1 MRRIAQG
8 KYRSQRCRRLGPRFI
23 GRNYAY
29 GIMLIILAQII
40 ALLLPASVLAAPV
53 ATIALRGVTTGS
65 TTSTSRDHVTIVVPA
80 AVQANDVMLAQ
91 IAVRGGSGSI
101 VTPPAQWTLVRRD
114 NNTNTIAQA
123 IYFHVVTSTLSE
135 PARYI
140 WWLTSG
146 MDAVGGIAA
155 YGGVNAA
162 TPVDVAVGQANRT
175 STTITA
181 PSVTV
186 LAGHNTNAL
195 MGAFAIPNSS
205 RITGPT
211 GMTQRWSLHATSGG
225 IGVEMS
231 DLALTTSGAT
241 GSKLAIAAIA
251 GANVGALVA
260 LRPANLVASPTGTPT
275 QTPKPVA
282 TSTPTATATRTPT
295 PSPRITPG
303 PGGQGYYVDPSGSDA
318 SAGTSPTQAWRSIA
332 KVNSWPFQPGD
343 VIYFKAGGLWRETLN
358 PGTGGAAGAPITFTA
373 YGAGSQPVISGSDLV
388 TGWSLYSGS
397 VYHAPLPTQA
407 GNVFVDGGPGW
418 GLANATG
425 LSAMTAGS
433 WFWDGS
439 STLYVRLA
447 DGSNPANHTVE
458 AATRIYG
465 YQTDTWNCDR
475 RSYLVVN
482 GLRFQRTAGH
492 GIFFHC
498 SNGPAAMMGIVIQNN
513 TVTQT
518 GTGQVDGGQ
527 YYNGIMLLQEP
538 PYANTSPQILNNT
551 VSYSGGHGNALNIQG
566 ANNALIVGND
576 VSIWNHNGIDIKNA
590 TGVVV
595 SGNVGHDQGG
605 PGNAFYAEHSD
616 VTWTR
621 NIVRN
626 VKNGF
631 QVSVQTNG
639 VLYNNSLYNV
649 GTGFYF
655 GPSGY
660 SMTLKNNASNAA
672 IVAVGSDGGAN
683 LTDDYNDWGLAT
695 HFQIQIDG
703 NWATFSQYLASGDH
717 AHDIATDP
725 MWLNPTAGNFQL
737 SAASLCI
744 NAGTYVG
751 LPYSGSAPDMGA
763 VESPY

>member
-1 MRRIAQG
+1 MNGWKRRDL
-8 KYRSQRCRRLGPRFI
+8 RHEV
-23 GRNYAY
+23 
-29 GIMLIILAQII
+29 IMIITEMMV
-40 ALLLPASVLAAPV
+40 LLVSASVRAAPV
-53 ATIALRGVTTGS
+53 ATIALRGVATGS
-65 TTSTSRDHVTIVVPA
+65 TTSTSRGHVTIGIPA
-80 AVQANDVMLAQ
+80 ALQANDVMLAQ
-91 IAVRGGSGSI
+91 IAVRGGNGSF

-114 NNTNTIAQA
+114 NNTNTIVQA
-123 IYFHVVTSTLSE
+123 IYVHVVTSPLSE
-135 PARYI
+135 PASYT
-140 WWLTSG
+140 WNFTSG

-155 YGGVNAA
+155 YSGVNTA
-162 TPVDVAVGQANRT
+162 TPVDIAAGQANG
-175 STTITA
+175 SSITITA
-181 PSVTV
+181 PSVNV
-186 LAGHNTNAL
+186 PVGNNADVL

-205 RITGPT
+205 KITGPT
-211 GMTQRWSLHATSGG
+211 GMTQQWSLHATSGG
-225 IGVEMS
+225 IGIEMS
-231 DLALTTSGAT
+231 DLVLTTSGAT
-241 GSKLAIAAIA
+241 GSKLAIAATA

-260 LRPANLVASPTGTPT
+260 LRPANLVPSPTGTPT
-275 QTPKPVA
+275 PTSKPVV
-282 TSTPTATATRTPT
+282 TSTPTTAATPTPT
-295 PSPRITPG
+295 PSPNITPG
-303 PGGQGYYVDPSGSDA
+303 PGRQGYYVDPSGNDA
-318 SAGTSPTQAWRSIA
+318 NAGTSPTQAWRTIA
-332 KVNSWPFQPGD
+332 KVNSWPFKPGD

-373 YGAGSQPVISGSDLV
+373 YGAGPQPVISGSDLV

-397 VYHAPLPTQA
+397 VYAAPLSTQA

-418 GLANATG
+418 GLTNAAG
-425 LSAMTAGS
+425 LGAMTAGS

-447 DGSNPANHTVE
+447 DGSNPANHTLE

-465 YQTDTWNCDR
+465 YQTDTWNCDQ

-518 GTGQVDGGQ
+518 GTGQIDGGQ

-538 PYANTSPQILNNT
+538 PYANTSPKILNNA

-576 VSIWNHNGIDIKNA
+576 VSIWNHNGIDIKNT

-605 PGNAFYAEHSD
+605 PGNAFYAEYSD

-639 VLYNNSLYNV
+639 ILYNNSLYNV

-655 GPSGY
+655 GPSAY
-660 SMTLKNNASNAA
+660 SMTLKNNASNTA

-683 LTDDYNDWGLAT
+683 LIDDYNDWGLAT
-695 HFQIQIDG
+695 HFQTQIDG

-717 AHDIATDP
+717 AHDIAADP
-725 MWLNPTAGNFQL
+725 MWIDPTAGNFQL
-737 SAASLCI
+737 SPGSPCV
-744 NAGTYVG
+744 NAGTYTG

-763 VESPY
+763 VESLY